1 MTSGVID
8 KIWSLPLSSTDDN
21 KPFSAETV
29 TESTSGACP
38 QPTSQLPLSL
48 NEQSST
54 NNSVKGSQH
63 TL

>member
-8 KIWSLPLSSTDDN
+8 KILSLPLSPTDGN
-21 KPFSAETV
+21 KSSSVETV
-29 TESTSGACP
+29 TEFTSGACP
-38 QPTSQLPLSL
+38 QPTSQLSLSL
-48 NEQSST
+48 NEQSS